1 MSYADIYFKKIGDIL
16 TEVYREERK
25 KIRAAAELIAD
36 CAEKGG
42 NLFIFGCTHAGI
54 LSQEAFYRSG
64 GLALFNPIF
73 FPGMSAQ
80 VMPITLTSQME
91 RQETLGRLLVE
102 QSRLKKG
109 DLLFIHSVSGRNP
122 VPVEV
127 ALRAENMGVT
137 TVCITSLEYSKSVSA
152 RHSGGKR
159 LFEVC
164 SLVLDNHCP
173 AGDAVVEDAVLGQ
186 NIAPAST
193 VAGAAILNAVVAE
206 SAQVFEERGMRPPFL
221 LSANRDGGEEHNRAV
236 MQQYKDRIFYL

>member
-1 MSYADIYFKKIGDIL
+1 MRYSDIYFEKINGIIAA
-16 TEVYREERK
+16 VHREEGK
-25 KIRAAAELIAD
+25 KIRQAAELIVA
-36 CAEKGG
+36 CTEAGG

-73 FPGMSAQ
+73 FPGLSAQ

-91 RQETLGRLLVE
+91 RQEPLGRLLVE

-122 VPVEV
+122 VPVEA
-127 ALRAENMGVT
+127 ALRAEAMGVK
-137 TVCITSLEYSKSVSA
+137 TVCITSLEYSKSVSP

-173 AGDAVVEDAVLGQ
+173 AGDAVVEDALLGQ
-186 NIAPAST
+186 SIAPAST
-193 VAGAAILNAVVAE
+193 VSGAAILNAIIAE
-206 SAQVFEERGMRPPFL
+206 SAQIFEERGIRPPFF
-221 LSANRDGGEEHNRAV
+221 LSANRDGGDEHNRAI
-236 MQQYKDRIFYL
+236 MQKYKDRIFYL